1 MQLEDADYQK
11 GQELVVQVAQMGPNH
26 GFSIWM
32 VTKMKRS
39 RYKTLNQHINA
50 KNNQKVLSYN
60 VMIVWPH
67 N

>member
-1 MQLEDADYQK
+1 
-11 GQELVVQVAQMGPNH
+11 MGPNH